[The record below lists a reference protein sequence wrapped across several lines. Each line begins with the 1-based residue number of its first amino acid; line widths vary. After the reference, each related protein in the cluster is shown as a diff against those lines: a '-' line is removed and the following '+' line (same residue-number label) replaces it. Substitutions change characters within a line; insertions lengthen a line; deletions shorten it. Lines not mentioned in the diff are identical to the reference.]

1 MHEMKKKN
9 MMLLFVCIASGN
21 FLASCASM
29 TIKFKVVQMALWMQM
44 GLKFPSL
51 CTRTYNMHN
60 NSKTLKISSEALLMI
75 LYKNIGRLKSFSM
88 NLTHNFKSGKSQT
101 RMIQ

>member
-1 MHEMKKKN
+1 MKKKN
-9 MMLLFVCIASGN
+9 MMLLFMCIASRN

-60 NSKTLKISSEALLMI
+60 NSRTSRISLEALLMI
-75 LYKNIGRLKSFSM
+75 LYKNIGRLKNFSM
-88 NLTHNFKSGKSQT
+88 NLTHNFENEKNQT